1 MSEITAST
9 NPEPAADDT
18 WAAYYQK
25 VAGRPPRP
33 LFVQAMTYYGDS
45 PNVAPGGRS
54 ALDLGCGDGTETLAL
69 LHHGWQVFALDQHAD
84 AIARLEARV
93 ADDQRHRLTTRC
105 CLMEEAVF
113 PQVDLVYAGLS
124 LPFCTPAAFPTVWQK
139 IVAALPVG
147 GRFAGHLFGDRDAWA
162 GPDLT
167 FQTVAEA
174 RALFAGFAIEAFREF
189 EEDAP
194 TALQGM
200 KHWHLFEVIARK
212 L

>member
-1 MSEITAST
+1 MTVTTTSP
-9 NPEPAADDT
+9 NPAVTTDDT
-18 WAAYYQK
+18 WAAYYKK

-33 LFVQAMTYYGDS
+33 LFLRAMAYY
-45 PNVAPGGRS
+45 PNPTDVPATRRA

-69 LHHGWQVFALDQHAD
+69 LHHGWQVLALDQHVD
-84 AIARLEARV
+84 AIARVEARV
-93 ADDQRHRLTTRC
+93 PTDQRHRLTTRC
-105 CLMEEAVF
+105 SLMEEAVL

-124 LPFCTPAAFPTVWQK
+124 LPFCAPAAFPALWQQV
-139 IVAALPVG
+139 VAALPVG
-147 GRFAGHLFGDRDAWA
+147 GRFVGHLFGDRDDWA

-167 FQTVAEA
+167 FQTVDEA
-174 RALFAGFAIEAFREF
+174 RALFAGFALECFEEF

>member
-1 MSEITAST
+1 MTVTTTSP
-9 NPEPAADDT
+9 NAAATESDT
-18 WAAYYQK
+18 WAAYYKK

-33 LFVQAMTYYGDS
+33 LFLQAMAYY
-45 PNVAPGGRS
+45 PNSIEAPSTGRS

-69 LHHGWQVFALDQHAD
+69 LHHGWQVWALDQHAD
-84 AIARLEARV
+84 AIARVEARV
-93 ADDQRHRLTTRC
+93 PADQRHRLTTQC
-105 CLMEEAVF
+105 VLMEGALF
-113 PQVDLVYAGLS
+113 PQVDLIYAGLS
-124 LPFCTPAAFPTVWQK
+124 LPFCAPAAFPAVWQQ

-167 FQTVAEA
+167 FQTVTEA
-174 RALFAGFAIEAFREF
+174 RALFSGFVIERFEEF

-200 KHWHLFEVIARK
+200 KHWHLFEIIARK
-212 L
+212 C

>member
-1 MSEITAST
+1 MSVNRAST
-9 NPEPAADDT
+9 TPEPTTGDT

-33 LFVQAMTYYGDS
+33 LFVKAMTYYAAA
-45 PNVAPGGRS
+45 PNVDRVGRA

-84 AIARLEARV
+84 AIARVEAH
-93 ADDQRHRLTTRC
+93 APADQRQRLTTQC
-105 CLMEEAVF
+105 VLMEEAVF

-124 LPFCTPAAFPTVWQK
+124 LPFCSPAAFPTVWQQL
-139 IVAALPVG
+139 VAALPVG
-147 GRFAGHLFGDRDAWA
+147 GRFAGHFFGDRDGWA

-167 FQTVAEA
+167 FQTIAEA
-174 RALFAGFAIEAFREF
+174 RTLFTGFALEHFEEF

-194 TALQGM
+194 TALQGI

>member
-1 MSEITAST
+1 MSVNTVST
-9 NPEPAADDT
+9 NPEPTTDDT

-33 LFVQAMTYYGDS
+33 LFMKAMTYYAAA
-45 PNVAPGGRS
+45 PNADLIGR
-54 ALDLGCGDGTETLAL
+54 AAVDLGCGDGTETLAL
-69 LHHGWQVFALDQHAD
+69 LYYGWQVLALDQHAD
-84 AIARLEARV
+84 AIARVAARV
-93 ADDQRHRLTTRC
+93 PADQRHRLTTRC
-105 CLMEEAVF
+105 GLMEEAVL

-124 LPFCTPAAFPTVWQK
+124 LPFCAPAAFPALWQQLA
-139 IVAALPVG
+139 AALPAG
-147 GRFAGHLFGDRDAWA
+147 GRFAGHLFGDRDDWA

-167 FQTVAEA
+167 FQTVDEA
-174 RALFAGFAIEAFREF
+174 RALFAGFALECFEEV

>member
-1 MSEITAST
+1 MPVNTVAT
-9 NPEPAADDT
+9 NPEPTTDDT

-25 VAGRPPRP
+25 VAGRPPCP
-33 LFVQAMTYYGDS
+33 LFMKAMTYYAA
-45 PNVAPGGRS
+45 PNADLLGR
-54 ALDLGCGDGTETLAL
+54 AAVDLGCGDGTETMAL
-69 LHHGWQVFALDQHAD
+69 LHHGWQVLALDQHTD
-84 AIARLEARV
+84 AIARVEARV
-93 ADDQRHRLTTRC
+93 PADLRHRLTTRC

-124 LPFCTPAAFPTVWQK
+124 LPFCSPAAFPTVWQQ
-139 IVAALPVG
+139 IVTALPVG
-147 GRFAGHLFGDRDAWA
+147 GRFAGHLFGDRDGWA

-174 RALFAGFAIEAFREF
+174 RSLFAGFVMEYFEEI

-200 KHWHLFEVIARK
+200 KHWHIFEVIARK

>member
-1 MSEITAST
+1 MSVNTAST
-9 NPEPAADDT
+9 NPEPTTDDT

-33 LFVQAMTYYGDS
+33 LFMKAMSYYAAATNADLT
-45 PNVAPGGRS
+45 GRA

-69 LHHGWQVFALDQHAD
+69 LHHGWQVWALDQHAD
-84 AIARLEARV
+84 AIARVEAHTP
-93 ADDQRHRLTTRC
+93 ADQRQRLTTRC

-124 LPFCTPAAFPTVWQK
+124 LPFCTPAAFPVVWQK
-139 IVAALPVG
+139 LVAALPVG

-167 FQTVAEA
+167 FQTIAEA
-174 RALFAGFAIEAFREF
+174 RALFAGFAIEAFVEF

>member
-33 LFVQAMTYYGDS
+33 LFMKAMTYYAAA
-45 PNVAPGGRS
+45 PNVDLTGR
-54 ALDLGCGDGTETLAL
+54 AAVDLGCGDGTETLAL
-69 LHHGWQVFALDQHAD
+69 LHHGWQVWALDQHTD
-84 AIARLEARV
+84 AIARVEARV
-93 ADDQRHRLTTRC
+93 PADQRQRLTTRHA
-105 CLMEEAVF
+105 LMEEAVF
-113 PQVDLVYAGLS
+113 PQVDLIYAGLS
-124 LPFCTPAAFPTVWQK
+124 LPFCTPATFPAVWQQ

-147 GRFAGHLFGDRDAWA
+147 GRFAGHLFGDRDGWA

-167 FQTVAEA
+167 FQTIDEA
-174 RALFAGFAIEAFREF
+174 RSLFTGFALEHFEEF

>member
-1 MSEITAST
+1 MNTAST
-9 NPEPAADDT
+9 NPEPTTDDT

-33 LFVQAMTYYGDS
+33 LFMKAMSYYAAATNADLT
-45 PNVAPGGRS
+45 GRA

-69 LHHGWQVFALDQHAD
+69 LHHGWQVWALDQHAD
-84 AIARLEARV
+84 AIARVEAHTP
-93 ADDQRHRLTTRC
+93 ADQRQRLTTRC

-124 LPFCTPAAFPTVWQK
+124 LPFCTPAAFPVVWQK
-139 IVAALPVG
+139 LVAALPVG

-167 FQTVAEA
+167 FQTIAEA
-174 RALFAGFAIEAFREF
+174 RALFAGFAIEAFVEF